1 MNHERCVSWRGFGLA
16 LGLGKTVRFQKA
28 AVIYVEDGEDI
39 EYGRDKE

>member
-1 MNHERCVSWRGFGLA
+1 MGEPRTPCRRGFGLA

-39 EYGRDKE
+39 EWHVDKE